1 MPRPSLLFAIPFVCI
16 SAAAQVTP
24 ALTGYVTS
32 VGTPGEFMVNAV
44 AVHCLPTTRLTLLRD
59 GTHLPVQPCPPRSL
73 GEELTIYGKRDK
85 KSDVIT
91 ATAIDGVAPV
101 QKDVD
106 GLAVID
112 HIMTDHI
119 GTPPDKS
126 GDIRVSADGYSITIP
141 AAIHIAFEAPLTPQ
155 SVVTTNMWLKYS
167 GVQHPD
173 GSLTAKSASISL
185 NILKSRERKVN
196 EKAEFDP
203 ASVTEADKQGAVSKV
218 FLGVNPKRF
227 PATRDAEMQ
236 RRVQTIGET
245 LIPAYQRDLPDS
257 DPSKIDF
264 RFQVVDQPKLHDAV
278 TLSNGIIL
286 VPQQIVSR
294 LKNDSQVATVL
305 ADNIA
310 CALEKQQLRLI
321 PAGRAMGAGD
331 VALIVG
337 GAFVPGLALAGQAG
351 LVTGAVVIMKR
362 EEEQSGRVSLVLLH
376 RAGYDLAEAPT
387 AWWILGSS
395 KEKPLEKTGMSA
407 RAKYLYRIL
416 GTTWRQADQDSPA
429 PAVAA
434 R

>member
-24 ALTGYVTS
+24 VLTGYVTS
-32 VGTPGEFMVNAV
+32 VGSPGEFMVNAV

-59 GTHLPVQPCPPRSL
+59 GTHLPVQPCPHRSL
-73 GEELTIYGKRDK
+73 GEELTIDGKRDK

-91 ATAIDGVAPV
+91 ATAIDGVAANPSTSFWT
-101 QKDVD
+101 
-106 GLAVID
+106 GA
-112 HIMTDHI
+112 
-119 GTPPDKS
+119 
-126 GDIRVSADGYSITIP
+126 ADGYSITIP
-141 AAIHIAFEAPLTPQ
+141 SAVHIAFEAPLTPQ
-155 SVVTTNMWLKYS
+155 TVVTTNMWLKYA

-173 GSLTAKSASISL
+173 GSVTAKSASISL
-185 NILKSRERKVN
+185 NILKGRERKVN

-203 ASVTEADKQGAVSKV
+203 TSVTEADKQGAVSKV
-218 FLGVNPKRF
+218 FLGVNPTRF
-227 PATRDAEMQ
+227 PATHDAEMQ
-236 RRVQTIGET
+236 RRVQTIGEA

-286 VPQQIVSR
+286 VPQQIVGR

-321 PAGRAMGAGD
+321 PARQAMSAGD

-337 GAFVPGLALAGQAG
+337 GAFVPGLGIGGQAG

-387 AWWILGSS
+387 TWWILGSS

-416 GTTWRQADQDSPA
+416 DTTSHQADQDSPA
-429 PAVAA
+429 AAVAT